1 LTGQVA
7 IVTGA
12 SRGIGRAIALGLAA
26 AGADIVVGY
35 VADRVGAESAVAEI
49 TALGRRAEP
58 YQVDVS
64 RSSEVDALVDFAEAD
79 FGQISIVVNNAGME
93 TFGLLSDLDDDD
105 WDRVLATNLSGP
117 FYCIRRASR
126 SLADGGSIV
135 NISSIHSTV
144 PRRGAAHYCAA
155 KAGLDM
161 LTKTAALELAARGIR
176 VNAIA
181 PGAILT
187 DMNREIIEHAI
198 GQETWKSWIPLQR
211 VGDAAEIAQIA
222 VFLASPA
229 ASYITGE
236 VITADGGYGLNLV
249 RYQEVARDRHR

>member
-12 SRGIGRAIALGLAA
+12 SRGIGRAIALGLAD
-26 AGADIVVGY
+26 AGADIVAGY
-35 VADRVGAESAVAEI
+35 VTDQAGAASVVAEI
-49 TALGRRAEP
+49 TALGRRAES

-64 RSSEVDALVDFAEAD
+64 RSSEVDALFDFVEDA
-79 FGQISIVVNNAGME
+79 FGQSSIVVNNAGVE
-93 TFGLLSDLDDDD
+93 TFDLLGDLSDDD
-105 WDRVLATNLSGP
+105 WNRVLATNLSGP
-117 FYCIRRASR
+117 FYCIRRAAR

-187 DMNREIIEHAI
+187 DMNREIIEHTI
-198 GQETWKSWIPLQR
+198 GQAAWKSWIPLQR

-249 RYQEVARDRHR
+249 RYQEVAGDRHR